1 MAIIHADTGDGFK
14 RTVQASITRVTDHDQ
29 WSVTI
34 QTEGIA
40 DSGEGII
47 RYRIALSVDEII
59 QLALFLPKNHLGAL
73 GDMAAHRANIDHKR
87 IRAEVVQ
94 DIAEQERQLRAI
106 GARGT
111 GS

>member
-40 DSGEGII
+40 DPDIVISAGEGIV

-73 GDMAAHRANIDHKR
+73 GDMAAHRAN
-87 IRAEVVQ
+87 V
-94 DIAEQERQLRAI
+94 
-106 GARGT
+106 ARKPNLT
-111 GS
+111 FGSEL